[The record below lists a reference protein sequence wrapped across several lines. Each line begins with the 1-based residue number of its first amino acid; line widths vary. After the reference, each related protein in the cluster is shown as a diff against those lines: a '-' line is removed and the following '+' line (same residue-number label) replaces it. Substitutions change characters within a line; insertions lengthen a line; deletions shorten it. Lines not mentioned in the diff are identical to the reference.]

1 LDKILSVYQRSLY
14 KIQHELHRL
23 LKKTPEIEIIDLLSK
38 HLDLCIKATDL
49 LIQALKYKREEKQT
63 EASKLIKEIKA
74 AEEEADYRRREIPEP
89 NRLIALSKTLLVVPA
104 P

>member
-14 KIQHELHRL
+14 KIQHELHR

-49 LIQALKYKREEKQT
+49 LIQALKYKREEKQIQ
-63 EASKLIKEIKA
+63 ASKLIKEIKA